1 MHEHS
6 TAGKK
11 FENLKTDR
19 FSVAEAKLAEFLQ
32 EKRFKAEPDFPTE
45 DENLIW
51 RRCILIFNDFS
62 AFCVKQ

>member
-11 FENLKTDR
+11 FEDLKTDR

-51 RRCILIFNDFS
+51 R
-62 AFCVKQ
+62 